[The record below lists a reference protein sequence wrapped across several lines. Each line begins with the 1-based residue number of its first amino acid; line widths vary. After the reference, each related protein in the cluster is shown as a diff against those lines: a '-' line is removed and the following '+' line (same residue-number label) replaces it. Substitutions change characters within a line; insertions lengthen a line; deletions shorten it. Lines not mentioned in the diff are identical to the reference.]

1 MARKNG
7 EGGCGMAI
15 RLPSAWK
22 DELLARTDIV
32 SVVSGYVTLKKDG
45 RRYWGLCPFHNE
57 KTPSFSVNADLN
69 MYYCFGCKATGDAIR
84 FVMEMERAPFM
95 DAVKILADRAH
106 MTLPELQEDPD
117 YERRRSQRERLLNA
131 NREAARFYHDTLW
144 KPEGKAVLDYL
155 HDRGL
160 TDGVIRRFGLG
171 ASGDRWDGLTA
182 YLTEKGYSQE
192 ELSLAGLTVLKN
204 GNAFDM
210 FRSRAM
216 FPIIDQY
223 NHVLGFGGRALQKDL
238 KPKYMNTTD
247 TPVFNKRKGV
257 YAINLIRK
265 SRDLKRVIL
274 VEGYMDVVTI
284 SQAGVTGAVATLGTA
299 LTNEQAR
306 LLKRYAPE
314 VFLCYDGD
322 EAGQHAIE
330 RGLDILE
337 AEGVPCRVLY
347 LPDGLD
353 PDEYIRKNGVEA
365 FEAIRPMRPAA
376 YRMERLKLQFDLT
389 TQDGKTE
396 YAKQCA
402 SLLRRVKDPVDLEN
416 YLQGLSL
423 QTGFTKEVLLAQIGA
438 QTQTAGKDVSAPAFS
453 PLRDKPAGVRQPRR
467 PDGYKT
473 EQTLLALLATGRLS
487 EGTVKET
494 DFISPSLRQIAERLM
509 AGETPDSIVSDED
522 LTDDV
527 RQDAGEAFSLVT
539 GADMENAA
547 EVAGDCLR
555 KIRIRQLEQ
564 EMDKLKE
571 SMRKLESDEKKMQML
586 TEIQELSK
594 QLGQLKQQGR

>member
-1 MARKNG
+1 
-7 EGGCGMAI
+7 MAI

-32 SVVSGYVTLKKDG
+32 SVVSSYVTLKKDG

-117 YERRRSQRERLLNA
+117 YERRRSQRERLLSA
-131 NREAARFYHDTLW
+131 NREAARYYHDTLW

-155 HDRGL
+155 HNRGL

-171 ASGDRWDGLTA
+171 ASTDQWDGLTA
-182 YLTEKGYSQE
+182 YLTEKGYTRE
-192 ELSLAGLTVLKN
+192 ELNLAGLTVIRN
-204 GNAFDM
+204 DNVFDM

-223 NHVLGFGGRALQKDL
+223 NHVLGFGGRALQKDA
-238 KPKYMNTTD
+238 KPKYLNTTD

-265 SRDLKRVIL
+265 NRDLKRLIL
-274 VEGYMDVVTI
+274 VEGYMDVVAI

-306 LLKRYAPE
+306 LLGRYAPE
-314 VFLCYDGD
+314 VYLCYDGD

-337 AEGVPCRVLY
+337 SEGVSCRVLY

-353 PDEYIRKNGVEA
+353 PDEFIRQRGLEA
-365 FEAIRPMRPAA
+365 FEAIRPMRPTA
-376 YRMERLKLQFDLT
+376 YRMERLKLQYDLQS
-389 TQDGKTE
+389 QDGKTE

-402 SLLRRVKDPVDLEN
+402 ALLRRVKDPVDLDN
-416 YLQGLSL
+416 YLESLAL
-423 QTGFTKEVLLAQIGA
+423 QTGFSKEVLLAQIGSQA
-438 QTQTAGKDVSAPAFS
+438 QKARNDAPVLS
-453 PLRDKPAGVRQPRR
+453 PLRDEPARTRQARQ

-473 EQTLLALLATGRLS
+473 EQTLLALLATGKLPP
-487 EGTVKET
+487 GMVKET
-494 DFISPSLRQIAERLM
+494 DFISDNLRLIAGRLI
-509 AGETPDSIVSDED
+509 AGETPDSIVSNED
-522 LTDDV
+522 LTDDA
-527 RQDAGEAFSLVT
+527 RQTAGEAFSLLT
-539 GADMENAA
+539 GAETENAA
-547 EVAGDCLR
+547 EVAEDCLR
-555 KIRIRQLEQ
+555 KIRIRYLEQ
-564 EMDKLKE
+564 EMNKLKE
-571 SMRKLESDEKKMQML
+571 SMRTLESDEQKMQML
-586 TEIQELSK
+586 TEIQKLSK
-594 QLGQLKQQGR
+594 ELGQLKQQGR

>member
-1 MARKNG
+1 
-7 EGGCGMAI
+7 MAI

-57 KTPSFSVNADLN
+57 KTPSFSVNPDMN

-106 MTLPELQEDPD
+106 MSMPELQDDPD
-117 YERRRSQRERLLNA
+117 YERRRSQRERLFAA
-131 NREAARFYHDTLW
+131 NRDAARYYHDTLW
-144 KPEGKAVLDYL
+144 KPEGKAALDYL
-155 HDRGL
+155 HGRGL

-171 ASGDRWDGLTA
+171 ASTNQWDDLTK
-182 YLTEKGYSQE
+182 YLIDKGYSQE
-192 ELSLAGLTVLKN
+192 ELNLAGLTVVKEDS
-204 GNAFDM
+204 AFDM
-210 FRSRAM
+210 FRSRVM

-223 NHVLGFGGRALQKDL
+223 NHVLGFGGRAMQKDA
-238 KPKYMNTTD
+238 KPKYLNTAD

-265 SRDLKRVIL
+265 SRDLKRIIL
-274 VEGYMDVVTI
+274 VEGYMDVVAI

-306 LLKRYAPE
+306 LLGRYAPE
-314 VFLCYDGD
+314 VYLCYDGD

-337 AEGVPCRVLY
+337 AEGVPCRVIY

-353 PDEYIRKNGVEA
+353 PDEFIRQRGLAA
-365 FEAIRPMRPAA
+365 FEALQPMRPPA
-376 YRMERLKLQFDLT
+376 YRMQRLKLQYDLSS
-389 TQDGKTE
+389 QDGRTE
-396 YAKQCA
+396 YAKKCA
-402 SLLRRVKDPVDLEN
+402 ELLRTVRDPVDLEN
-416 YLQGLSL
+416 YLEALTV
-423 QTGFTKEVLLAQIGA
+423 QTGFSRDVLLAQVGA
-438 QTQTAGKDVSAPAFS
+438 QTAGKDTAAALLPQ
-453 PLRDKPAGVRQPRR
+453 REQPTRERRARR

-473 EQTLLALLATGRLS
+473 EQTLLSLLATGRLPKDM
-487 EGTVKET
+487 VKET
-494 DFISPSLRQIAERLM
+494 DFHSETLRLIAGRLIG
-509 AGETPDSIVSDED
+509 GETPDAIVSDED
-522 LTDDV
+522 LTDSE
-527 RQDAGEAFSLVT
+527 RQEAGEAFSLLT
-539 GADMENAA
+539 GAEIDNAA

-555 KIRIRQLEQ
+555 KMRIAHLQQ
-564 EMDKLKE
+564 EMNQLTE
-571 SMRKLESDEKKMQML
+571 SLQTLDGEKQLQML
-586 TEIQELSK
+586 TEIQGLSK
-594 QLGQLKQQGR
+594 ELEQLKQQGR